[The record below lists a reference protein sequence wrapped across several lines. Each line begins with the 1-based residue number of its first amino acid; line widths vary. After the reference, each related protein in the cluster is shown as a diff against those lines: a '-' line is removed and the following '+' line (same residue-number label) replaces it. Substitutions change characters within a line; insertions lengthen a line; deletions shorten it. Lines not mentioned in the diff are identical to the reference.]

1 MKTRHRNLLILFF
14 IALPFL
20 ITLLYIYN
28 IYSDIPKEIYV
39 YSNRDTIISLDIP
52 VTAVIKETSQTV
64 NFSRP
69 VTIQAKQTGN
79 YSLEYKLFNLISL
92 PSGKLSV
99 LDSGNLY
106 AGGFPVGFYLKTDG
120 VLVADTAQFTDY
132 YGNQV
137 SPSSDSLLCGDYIV
151 DINGESLSEKK
162 KVADIID
169 KSQGETLNIGIIR
182 NEQYETVSIT
192 PVMDSD
198 GKFKL
203 GIWVKDDSQG
213 IGTVTYIDKDGNYG
227 ALGHGI
233 NDSSSGNVLKISNGF
248 LYKTNILSITKGHGD
263 VPGEYIGTIDYSPSN
278 RLGLIKENTSCG
290 VYGTLSKDKCDNLIN
305 QYDLKP
311 FEIGFNY
318 QVHKGDAYVQVY
330 LNGCINDYKIEITDI
345 SNKSEK
351 NITFKCVS
359 EELLET
365 TNGIVQGMSG
375 CPIIQDG
382 KIVGAVTHVF
392 ISDSTMGYGIFIQS
406 MLNNR

>member
-20 ITLLYIYN
+20 MTLLYIYN

-39 YSNRDTIISLDIP
+39 YSNRDTVINLDIP
-52 VTAVIKETSQTV
+52 VTAVIRETSQTV

-137 SPSSDSLLCGDYIV
+137 SPSCDSLLCGDYIV

-227 ALGHGI
+227 AL
-233 NDSSSGNVLKISNGF
+233 
-248 LYKTNILSITKGHGD
+248 
-263 VPGEYIGTIDYSPSN
+263 
-278 RLGLIKENTSCG
+278 
-290 VYGTLSKDKCDNLIN
+290 
-305 QYDLKP
+305 
-311 FEIGFNY
+311 
-318 QVHKGDAYVQVY
+318 
-330 LNGCINDYKIEITDI
+330 
-345 SNKSEK
+345 
-351 NITFKCVS
+351 
-359 EELLET
+359 
-365 TNGIVQGMSG
+365 
-375 CPIIQDG
+375 
-382 KIVGAVTHVF
+382 
-392 ISDSTMGYGIFIQS
+392 
-406 MLNNR
+406 